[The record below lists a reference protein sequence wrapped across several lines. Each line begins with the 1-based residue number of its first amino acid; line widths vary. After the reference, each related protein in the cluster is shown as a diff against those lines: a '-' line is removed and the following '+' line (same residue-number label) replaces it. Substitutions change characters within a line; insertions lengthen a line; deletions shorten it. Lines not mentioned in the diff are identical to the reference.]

1 MTYPARMVRHN
12 HGDLVAHSADEEK
25 QYLGLG
31 WLPAKPSA
39 PGFGIYPMWLY
50 GTGLPPLLVED
61 QEAAQAAAAAGYR
74 LPSDAEIETAEE
86 GFVAAFAPQEERYAP
101 QRFPLMLRHP
111 LHRDAIPVSWVYDID
126 GVGTAIPGQAEEF
139 PDVVVY
145 SPAEEEEW
153 RSKGWSGPALPP
165 EEPDLHADAGADAAD
180 PDSYQEFL
188 AWKRAGGRMA
198 PSRAKRPSGAQ
209 WRKRRRE
216 QREISP

>member
-1 MTYPARMVRHN
+1 MRAEQYPLTMVKHN
-12 HGDLVAHSADEEK
+12 HGNLIAHSADEER

-50 GTGLPPLLVED
+50 GAGLQPLLVED

-153 RSKGWSGPALPP
+153 RSKGWTGPALP
-165 EEPDLHADAGADAAD
+165 AAD
-180 PDSYQEFL
+180 EPPARVSVDAREYEELL
-188 AWKRAGGRMA
+188 ALKRAQVQPRRK
-198 PSRAKRPSGAQ
+198 PLSGAAR
-209 WRKRRRE
+209 RKLHRLRGE
-216 QREISP
+216 QQEIA

>member
-12 HGDLVAHSADEEK
+12 HGDLVAHAADEEK

-153 RSKGWSGPALPP
+153 RSKGWTGPALP
-165 EEPDLHADAGADAAD
+165 AAD
-180 PDSYQEFL
+180 EPPARVSVDAREYEELL
-188 AWKRAGGRMA
+188 ALKRAQVQPRRK
-198 PSRAKRPSGAQ
+198 PLSGAAR
-209 WRKRRRE
+209 RKLHRLRGE
-216 QREISP
+216 QQEIA

>member
-153 RSKGWSGPALPP
+153 RSKGWTGPALP
-165 EEPDLHADAGADAAD
+165 AAD
-180 PDSYQEFL
+180 EPPARVSVDAREYEELL
-188 AWKRAGGRMA
+188 ALKRAQVQPRRK
-198 PSRAKRPSGAQ
+198 PLSGAAR
-209 WRKRRRE
+209 RKLHRLRGE
-216 QREISP
+216 QQEIA